1 MENFAANTQVL
12 ERSLMRI
19 VLLIAFVLSSWFS
32 WSQTLTSNNKR
43 AVKLYEEA
51 RSLIGARDFDKAFE
65 RLQLAIDKDP
75 DFAEAYLKLA
85 SIYQIKFNDSLQ
97 FWCYRQVIDR
107 YPDTHKFASS
117 WYLLGSNAFK
127 NGNYE
132 ETLKYLGKY
141 MELTSEKG
149 RYASSAKLLIDNSHF
164 AINYKTND
172 FQFNPRPLPK
182 VVNQFKQQYFP
193 VLTVDQN
200 TLLFIK
206 RQGDEEILQTDKDAN
221 GNWQEPHSIS
231 DNINSEYNEG
241 TCSISADGRMLV
253 FTSCMGRQGYGS
265 CDLYVSYK
273 TGNAWS
279 VPENMGEVINSPSWD
294 SQPSLSADGRTLYF
308 VSNRSG
314 GFGSRDI
321 YVSQQNE
328 AGEWQSPQNV
338 GSSINTSFDD
348 ISPFIHPNGQRLYF
362 ATNGRLGFGGFDI
375 YFSDKKS
382 ASEWLAPTN
391 FGYPINTHD
400 DEVSMFISSDGAKGY
415 YSHEER
421 TKESVLSTLYEI
433 DIPPKLQV
441 EHKSSYVFGKVMDGE
456 TNTPLKATVSL
467 INLDSNNSV
476 EKVRSDSVTG
486 DYLIVITQ
494 GAQYGLFAESEGYLY
509 KSENFNLTEKL
520 LIPVKIN
527 LKLEKIKPGA
537 RVVLKNIF
545 FDFDSYNLTSTSKAE
560 LNRVLHLLN
569 TNKTLRVEISGY
581 TDNVGTE
588 KYNLELSE
596 KRAEAVYN
604 YLVKNGVDK
613 TKLGFRGYGA
623 SNFLNS
629 NNTEEERAKNRRIE
643 FKVLK

>member
-32 WSQTLTSNNKR
+32 WSQTLTSNNKK

-51 RSLIGARDFDKAFE
+51 RSLIGARDFDKASE

-107 YPDTHKFASS
+107 YPDTPKFSSS

-141 MELTSEKG
+141 LELTSEKG

-206 RQGDEEILQTDKDAN
+206 RQGDEEILQTDKDKN

-545 FDFDSYNLTSTSKAE
+545 FEFDSYNLTSTSKAE

>member
-19 VLLIAFVLSSWFS
+19 VLLIALVLSSWIS
-32 WSQTLTSNNKR
+32 WSQTLTSNNKK

>member
-32 WSQTLTSNNKR
+32 WSQTLTSNNKK

-51 RSLIGARDFDKAFE
+51 RSLIGARDFDKASE

-97 FWCYRQVIDR
+97 FWCYRKVIDR

-141 MELTSEKG
+141 LELTSEKG

-206 RQGDEEILQTDKDAN
+206 RQGDEEILQTDKDKN

-476 EKVRSDSVTG
+476 EKVRSDSITG

-545 FDFDSYNLTSTSKAE
+545 FEFDSYNLTSTSKAE

>member
-19 VLLIAFVLSSWFS
+19 VLLIALVLSSWIS
-32 WSQTLTSNNKR
+32 WSQTLTSNNKK

-107 YPDTHKFASS
+107 YPDIPKFASS

-149 RYASSAKLLIDNSHF
+149 RYASSAKMLIDNSHF

-206 RQGDEEILQTDKDAN
+206 RQGDEEILQTDKDKN

-273 TGNAWS
+273 TGNEWS

-308 VSNRSG
+308 VSNRRG

-520 LIPVKIN
+520 LMPVKIN

-604 YLVKNGVDK
+604 YLVKNGADK

>member
-97 FWCYRQVIDR
+97 FWCYRKVIDR

-141 MELTSEKG
+141 LELTSEKG
-149 RYASSAKLLIDNSHF
+149 RYAFSAKLLIDNSHF

-206 RQGDEEILQTDKDAN
+206 RQGDEEILQTDKDKN

-265 CDLYVSYK
+265 CDLYVSYT

-476 EKVRSDSVTG
+476 EKVRSDSITG

-545 FDFDSYNLTSTSKAE
+545 FEFDSYNLTSTSKAE

-604 YLVKNGVDK
+604 YLVKNGADK

>member
-32 WSQTLTSNNKR
+32 WSQTLTSNNKK

-107 YPDTHKFASS
+107 YPDIPKFASS

-149 RYASSAKLLIDNSHF
+149 RYASSAKMLIDNSHF

-206 RQGDEEILQTDKDAN
+206 RQGDEEILQTDKDKN

-273 TGNAWS
+273 TGNEWS

-308 VSNRSG
+308 VSNRRG

-520 LIPVKIN
+520 LMPVKIN

-604 YLVKNGVDK
+604 YLVKNGADK

>member
-32 WSQTLTSNNKR
+32 WSQTLTSNNKK

-107 YPDTHKFASS
+107 YPDIPKFASS

-206 RQGDEEILQTDKDAN
+206 RQGDEEILQTDKDKN

-273 TGNAWS
+273 TGNEWS

-308 VSNRSG
+308 VSNRRG

>member
-32 WSQTLTSNNKR
+32 WSQTLTSNNKK

-107 YPDTHKFASS
+107 YPDTPKFSSS

-141 MELTSEKG
+141 LELTSEKG

-206 RQGDEEILQTDKDAN
+206 RQGDEEILQTDKDKN

-265 CDLYVSYK
+265 CDLYISYK

-328 AGEWQSPQNV
+328 EGEWQSPQNV

-545 FDFDSYNLTSTSKAE
+545 FEFDSYNLTSTSKAE

-604 YLVKNGVDK
+604 YLVKNGADK

>member
-32 WSQTLTSNNKR
+32 WSQTLTSNNKK

-51 RSLIGARDFDKAFE
+51 RSLIGARDFDKASE

-107 YPDTHKFASS
+107 YPDTPKFASS

-141 MELTSEKG
+141 LELTSEKG
-149 RYASSAKLLIDNSHF
+149 RYAFSAKLLIDNSHF

-265 CDLYVSYK
+265 CDLYISYK

-441 EHKSSYVFGKVMDGE
+441 EHKSSYVFGKVMDGK

>member
-32 WSQTLTSNNKR
+32 WSQTLTSNNKK

-51 RSLIGARDFDKAFE
+51 RSLIGARDFDKASE

-97 FWCYRQVIDR
+97 YWCYRQVIDR
-107 YPDTHKFASS
+107 YPDTPKFSSS

-141 MELTSEKG
+141 LELTSEKG

-206 RQGDEEILQTDKDAN
+206 RQGDEEILQTDKDKN

-382 ASEWLAPTN
+382 ANEWLAPTN

-545 FDFDSYNLTSTSKAE
+545 FEFDSYNLTSTSKAE

>member
-32 WSQTLTSNNKR
+32 WSQTLTSNNKK

-107 YPDTHKFASS
+107 YPDTPKFSSS

-141 MELTSEKG
+141 LELTSEKG
-149 RYASSAKLLIDNSHF
+149 RYAFSAKLLIDNSHF

-273 TGNAWS
+273 TGNEWS

>member
-1 MENFAANTQVL
+1 
-12 ERSLMRI
+12 MRI
-19 VLLIAFVLSSWFS
+19 VLLIALVLSSWIS
-32 WSQTLTSNNKR
+32 WSQTLTSNNKK

-206 RQGDEEILQTDKDAN
+206 RQGDEEILQTDKDKN

-273 TGNAWS
+273 TGNEWS

>member
-1 MENFAANTQVL
+1 
-12 ERSLMRI
+12 MRI
-19 VLLIAFVLSSWFS
+19 VLLIALVLSSWIS
-32 WSQTLTSNNKR
+32 WSQTLTSNNKK

-141 MELTSEKG
+141 LELTSEKG

-206 RQGDEEILQTDKDAN
+206 RQGDEEILQTDKDKN

-273 TGNAWS
+273 TGNEWS

>member
-32 WSQTLTSNNKR
+32 WSQTLTSNNKK

-51 RSLIGARDFDKAFE
+51 RSLIGARDFDKASE

-107 YPDTHKFASS
+107 YPDTPKFSSS

-141 MELTSEKG
+141 LELTSEKG

-206 RQGDEEILQTDKDAN
+206 RQGDEEILQTDKDKN

-265 CDLYVSYK
+265 CDLYISYK

-328 AGEWQSPQNV
+328 EGEWQSPQNV

-545 FDFDSYNLTSTSKAE
+545 FEFDSYNLTSTSKAE

-604 YLVKNGVDK
+604 YLVKNGADK